1 MSVALCCDDIHNE
14 ELYSGDKMN
23 YVNLQKVA
31 LPLLM
36 LLNFVAAIPAA
47 NSQQGNLIEPKN
59 TSPRY
64 SEVQP
69 QAQRGNQPDSYGPIV
84 SSDTL
89 WQISKNYRP
98 NSSLSIYQVMQA
110 IYEINLDAFE
120 QQNINLL
127 KNSAI
132 LRMPTEDYIF
142 SVNKKQAQQK
152 AQLDIQS
159 FKSNIPNQRSQQV
172 SNTAIL
178 EQTKESTEQK
188 IVAIDKTQNSEFVA
202 IQKQFSESIKSLQ
215 SILDENTKLFK
226 RLDKVNLKIDAL
238 RSEDQISVQMTQV
251 DQSNAELLKKSR
263 QDNAV
268 KTEEIVEKDTP
279 WLDEQITLILLFTL
293 PFLFLLTA
301 FAYWMTK
308 RKGPAV
314 VKPEEDDGDDFSLV
328 PFATRMDNL
337 LVSPSAKLSIQS
349 GNKLDDALGNS
360 IQDSLIDNAENF
372 DDISD
377 DVLDGLLEEDEQQV
391 DAKVDDMV
399 YEEDELLVLDD
410 QALTESVVDEE
421 ETQFVIQTPDDLAE
435 NIDKFDKKVEL
446 SEVINEAQ
454 RLIEPEES
462 VKSESLVKTEAL
474 TKPDLSDEV
483 EALFNKSIGEVAECD
498 TELKTDLDILSKNEV
513 TLDKNQPNEAS
524 ENFKKEE
531 FNKALFNL
539 TSKKPASID
548 DIELDN
554 VFAETIGG
562 LSFDSSQASSDAS
575 DDSLGPRD
583 CLVED
588 EVKPYQRQIDA
599 SETDSVDDG
608 IAVELEGSSFDE
620 MLESIDLENDS
631 SLEENNLDFDIAA
644 ILSETSERI
653 TFDVNEQ
660 DIEEFLDVEALL
672 SESFSTKSDDELD
685 RLLDL
690 NISLKPLS
698 NEQDNLEI
706 MDVDVDDGLGTK
718 LDLAHAYIE
727 IGEDDSA
734 KELLDEILQK
744 GSAKQIAEVKIIL
757 NKLD

>member
-1 MSVALCCDDIHNE
+1 LGVALCSDSIHNE
-14 ELYSGDKMN
+14 ELYSGAKMN
-23 YVNLQKVA
+23 YVNLRKVT

-64 SEVQP
+64 SEAQP
-69 QAQRGNQPDSYGPIV
+69 QAQRGNQPDTYGPIV

-98 NSSLSIYQVMQA
+98 HSSLSIYQVMQA
-110 IYEINLDAFE
+110 IYEINPDAFE

-127 KNSAI
+127 KNGAI

-159 FKSNIPNQRSQQV
+159 LKSNISNQRSQQV
-172 SNTAIL
+172 SNAAVL

-188 IVAIDKTQNSEFVA
+188 IVAIDKAQNSEFVA

-226 RLDKVNLKIDAL
+226 RLDNVNLKIDAL
-238 RSEDQISVQMTQV
+238 RSEDQMSVQMTQV
-251 DQSNAELLKKSR
+251 DQGNAELLKKSR
-263 QDNAV
+263 QDDAI
-268 KTEEIVEKDTP
+268 KTLEIVEKDTS
-279 WLDEQITLILLFTL
+279 WLDDQITLILLFTL
-293 PFLFLLTA
+293 PVLFLLTA
-301 FAYWMTK
+301 FTYWMIK

-328 PFATRMDNL
+328 PFATRLDNL

-349 GNKLDDALGNS
+349 GNKLDDALGDS

-391 DAKVDDMV
+391 DAKVDDTE
-399 YEEDELLVLDD
+399 YEEDEQLLVLDD
-410 QALTESVVDEE
+410 QALTEFVVDEE
-421 ETQFVIQTPDDLAE
+421 EPQFVIQTPD
-435 NIDKFDKKVEL
+435 EL
-446 SEVINEAQ
+446 
-454 RLIEPEES
+454 
-462 VKSESLVKTEAL
+462 VKSESLVKTEVL
-474 TKPDLSDEV
+474 TKSDPSNEV
-483 EALFNKSIGEVAECD
+483 EALFNESIGEVAECD

-513 TLDKNQPNEAS
+513 TLDKNKLNKAS

-531 FNKALFNL
+531 LNKVLVNL
-539 TSKKPASID
+539 TSKKSASID
-548 DIELDN
+548 DSELDN
-554 VFAETIGG
+554 VFDETIDG
-562 LSFDSSQASSDAS
+562 LSFESLQGSSDTS
-575 DDSLGPRD
+575 DDSLGSRD
-583 CLVED
+583 WLVED
-588 EVKPYQRQIDA
+588 EVKPHQRQIDA
-599 SETDSVDDG
+599 PETDTVDDG
-608 IAVELEGSSFDE
+608 IAVELEGSSFDRI
-620 MLESIDLENDS
+620 LEFIDLEKYL
-631 SLEENNLDFDIAA
+631 SLEKNDKYFDIAA
-644 ILSETSERI
+644 VLDETFESE
-653 TFDVNEQ
+653 TFDVNKQ
-660 DIEEFLDVEALL
+660 DTEEFLDVEALL
-672 SESFSTKSDDELD
+672 SESFGAESNDEID
-685 RLLDL
+685 KLLDL
-690 NISLKPLS
+690 NISLKPS
-698 NEQDNLEI
+698 DDEQDNLEI
-706 MDVDVDDGLGTK
+706 MDVDSDDGLGTK

-734 KELLDEILQK
+734 RELFDEILQK
-744 GSAKQIAEVKIIL
+744 GTAEQIAEVKTIL